1 MYLGPASRAAAT
13 LVWGRQ
19 QQQLF
24 RCLWRTQQGSRW
36 ASLTCQR
43 GHCTTV
49 WLAAAP
55 ARQVC
60 VWTGVDALRVWARG
74 AIDLCIQSLGF
85 ICSTSI
91 SSHLLA
97 HVAYVR
103 LQCSCWKTSAQHEAA
118 SSCLTGQQTCFIGAP
133 GALQCCQLIIC
144 PHLCCACACLLCT
157 SA

>member
-1 MYLGPASRAAAT
+1 
-13 LVWGRQ
+13 
-19 QQQLF
+19 
-24 RCLWRTQQGSRW
+24 
-36 ASLTCQR
+36 
-43 GHCTTV
+43 V

-91 SSHLLA
+91 SSHSLT

-157 SA
+157 STGWLCACRLGHQDGPALSGEMLFDSTSTAHHMHGLQRLHALCMVSV